1 MRRLVSVLCLLL
13 AGLLLTA
20 AVLGWWADDQLL
32 NTDAVV
38 EVATEALDDP
48 AVRAGVVERI
58 RNDMILASAV
68 DQIQPTVIAATVDDP
83 AFRLIFADAVR
94 RGHEF
99 LIDPDQDYI
108 TIDLDGYSE
117 LLKDAAGRIDPS
129 LPAAIDGL
137 AVDLGG
143 IDLSLVTLDRSTL
156 PSWWNLALDARNLIP
171 FLAVSGVLLAVLG
184 IAADPR
190 PARAMT
196 WFGAL
201 TALLGGAAALAVWGS
216 SGFIANGATTVAER
230 AAVVRFVELLDQS
243 LVIRCGIVAVVGA
256 ALCGVGLLA
265 NRLLDPRAPV

>member
-20 AVLGWWADDQLL
+20 AVLGWWAADQLL
-32 NTDAVV
+32 DTDNVV
-38 EVATEALDDP
+38 EVAVTALDDP

-58 RNDMILASAV
+58 RNDVILASAV
-68 DQIQPTVIAATVDDP
+68 DQIQPNVISATVDDP
-83 AFRLIFADAVR
+83 AFRSIFADAVR

-99 LIDPDQDYI
+99 LIDPDQEYI
-108 TIDLDGYSE
+108 TIDLDGYTE
-117 LLKDAAGRIDPS
+117 LLKDAAGRIDPT

-137 AVDLGG
+137 ASDMGE
-143 IDLSLVTLDRSTL
+143 IDLALVTLDRSNL
-156 PSWWNLALDARNLIP
+156 PSWWGLALDAQNMIP
-171 FLAVSGVLLAVLG
+171 FLAVSGALLLILG

-216 SGFIANGATTVAER
+216 SGIIANEATTVSER
-230 AAVVRFVELLDQS
+230 AAVIRFVELLDQS
-243 LVIRCGIVAVVGA
+243 LVVRCGIIAVIGA
-256 ALCGVGLLA
+256 VLCGTGLLA
-265 NRLLDPRAPV
+265 DRLLTGRTVQ